1 MTATQVRI
9 DPVTSAVIAGSLA
22 SISTEMG
29 HKLARMS
36 YSSIIRESED
46 FGCVLLDAR
55 GQQLCESPQSTPLQA
70 GPVPGYIKGI
80 NRRFAQTGQ
89 RWEPGDIVIHNDA
102 YYGASHG
109 PDVAFCVPVFAQDQL
124 VGYSVVTAHH
134 LDIGALVP
142 GTVGIVEATDTYAEG
157 LQFNA
162 LKLESAGRRNET
174 LWQMIGDNLRIS
186 HIVLADMEAQMTAAR
201 LGAERFTELITTY
214 GIDTVQAAGV
224 QQLDYSEAALR
235 REIEK
240 LPDGTYTAEGRMDGF
255 TDSDDPKLRDWV
267 IKVALTVDG
276 SNIHVDL
283 TGTSPQVNRPYNMP
297 FEGTVDVAVWLT
309 IRSILLDTAL
319 SENVPANSGLFRP
332 ITIEAP
338 PGSMVNPVFPAPVNA
353 RATGGNMVAETVM
366 RALAPVLPDRI
377 ASGIGNLKAIMIT
390 GVRNGQSWIHMEIIE
405 GSYGGRMGKDGL
417 DAVDTLYA
425 NTRNNPIEDIET
437 HYPLRVTRYELTEN
451 TAGDGK
457 WRGGL
462 GSIRDIEFLTEAG
475 FNVDGDGSKYAPP
488 GIFGGLPGT
497 PGSVVLNP
505 GTGTEEALPT
515 KLQSR
520 SAAAGEVLRL
530 VGPSAGGYGDPAER
544 SAQARL
550 DDRLDGFV
558 SDEDGAP

>member
-338 PGSMVNPVFPAPVNA
+338 LGSMVNPVFPAPVNA